1 MKKETKKET
10 GKKSTDDS
18 AKEQFKVYGHE
29 LLTKIKELIK
39 EGNVRRIIIKNEKNK
54 VMMEI
59 PVTFAVVGAFF
70 APVLAAIG
78 ALAALMTK
86 CTIEV
91 ERK

>member
-1 MKKETKKET
+1 MKKETKKE
-10 GKKSTDDS
+10 ST
-18 AKEQFKVYGHE
+18 KEQFKVYGDE

-39 EGNVRRIIIKNEKNK
+39 EGNIRRIIIKDEKGK

-78 ALAALMTK
+78 ALAALTTK

>member
-1 MKKETKKET
+1 MKKETKKESN
-10 GKKSTDDS
+10 KKSTNDS
-18 AKEQFKVYGHE
+18 TKEQFKVYGHE
-29 LLTKIKELIK
+29 LLTKIKDLIK
-39 EGNVRRIIIKNEKNK
+39 EGNIRRIIIKDEKGR

-78 ALAALMTK
+78 ALAALTTK